1 MDINNYVDNAKAQ
14 LRRGTLEYCVLAAIS
29 QREMY
34 ASDIIALL
42 KQYDL
47 LVVEGTLY
55 PILSRLKEAGLASYS
70 WSESNEG
77 PPRKYYSI
85 TENGRRAA
93 EVLSTTYESLS
104 NSIKQLTQSIWIKQL
119 T

>member
-47 LVVEGTLY
+47 LVADLRRPDWLVMPG
-55 PILSRLKEAGLASYS
+55 LSQTK
-70 WSESNEG
+70 
-77 PPRKYYSI
+77 
-85 TENGRRAA
+85 GRRG
-93 EVLSTTYESLS
+93 
-104 NSIKQLTQSIWIKQL
+104 SIIR
-119 T
+119 